1 MRQITVTPNILNG
14 IDNIAHELNLSVNE
28 LLEQINQGKLTI
40 IDTEELEDLI
50 DFRDA
55 TIAELD
61 PENQERIS
69 WEEVKKNL
77 GL

>member
-1 MRQITVTPNILNG
+1 MTPITSSPNILTG
-14 IDNIAHELNLSVNE
+14 IDNIAQELNLSVNE

-40 IDTEELEDLI
+40 IDTEKLEDLI

>member
-1 MRQITVTPNILNG
+1 MTPITLSPNILTG
-14 IDNIAHELNLSVNE
+14 IDHIAQELNLSVNE

-69 WEEVKKNL
+69 WEDVKKNL

>member
-1 MRQITVTPNILNG
+1 MTQITVTPNILNG

-50 DFRDA
+50 DIRDA
-55 TIAELD
+55 TLAELD

>member
-1 MRQITVTPNILNG
+1 MNQVILSQDIFTGIVQIAN
-14 IDNIAHELNLSVNE
+14 ELNLSVNQV
-28 LLEQINQGKLTI
+28 LEQINQGKLTI
-40 IDTEELEDLI
+40 INTEELEDLI

-55 TIAELD
+55 IIAEND

-69 WEEVKKNL
+69 WENVKKDL